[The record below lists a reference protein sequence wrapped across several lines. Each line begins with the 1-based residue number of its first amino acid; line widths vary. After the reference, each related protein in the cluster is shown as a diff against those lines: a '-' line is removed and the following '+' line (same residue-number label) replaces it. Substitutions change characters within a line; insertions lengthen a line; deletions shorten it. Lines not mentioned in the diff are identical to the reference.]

1 VHFIAWEPSAG
12 YAGQIQF
19 EVGLTPDA
27 VTHDFHTITFSR
39 RFNETPV
46 LVADMQ
52 TQDGG
57 DTANLRYRSKTA
69 TGVEVMVH
77 EDQSRDSE
85 TNHTTEQVG
94 YIAMA
99 PRSN

>member
-27 VTHDFHTITFSR
+27 VTHQPYPITFSGI
-39 RFNETPV
+39 FEEAPAIF
-46 LVADMQ
+46 ADMQ

-57 DTANLRYRSKTA
+57 DVANLRYRDKTR
-69 TGVEVMVH
+69 TGVEIRVH
-77 EDQSRDSE
+77 EEQSKDSE
-85 TNHTTEQVG
+85 TNHTTEELG
-94 YIAMA
+94 YIVLQPAL
-99 PRSN
+99 